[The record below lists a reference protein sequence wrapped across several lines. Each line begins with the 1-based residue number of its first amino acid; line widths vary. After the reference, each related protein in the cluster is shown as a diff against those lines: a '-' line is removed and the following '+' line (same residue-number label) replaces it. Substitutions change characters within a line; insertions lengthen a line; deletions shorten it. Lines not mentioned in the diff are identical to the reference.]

1 MQLDP
6 AIQNPPA
13 EIAPAQTTENA
24 GSAAPDGSL
33 PQKTR
38 GQLLLSVGLLAG
50 GTTWAGD
57 ALGTGSLLL
66 GLRLYRS
73 IALVVQGRLGY
84 GRIDQRQ
91 LTAILIGLMGGGYL
105 ANKVYGR
112 LSVSFVHQHEESI
125 AAVAEQPG
133 GALLGIGTGIRH
145 RAGVQGNLG
154 VDFIVYRQPKYE
166 LSLGPEVALSY
177 LTYSTGPSIYGFA
190 GLSAGSAFHLF

>member
-1 MQLDP
+1 
-6 AIQNPPA
+6 
-13 EIAPAQTTENA
+13 
-24 GSAAPDGSL
+24 
-33 PQKTR
+33 
-38 GQLLLSVGLLAG
+38 
-50 GTTWAGD
+50 
-57 ALGTGSLLL
+57 L

-166 LSLGPEVALSY
+166 LSLGPEVAISY

>member
-24 GSAAPDGSL
+24 GSAASDGSL
-33 PQKTR
+33 PKKTR

-73 IALVVQGRLGY
+73 IALVVQGRLG
-84 GRIDQRQ
+84 
-91 LTAILIGLMGGGYL
+91 
-105 ANKVYGR
+105 
-112 LSVSFVHQHEESI
+112 
-125 AAVAEQPG
+125 
-133 GALLGIGTGIRH
+133 
-145 RAGVQGNLG
+145 
-154 VDFIVYRQPKYE
+154 
-166 LSLGPEVALSY
+166 
-177 LTYSTGPSIYGFA
+177 
-190 GLSAGSAFHLF
+190 